1 MKTYQSVEKRQL
13 SKRNGAAMAGEIVAA
28 QKSASVTH
36 RRISIALCAAAA
48 SRGAQR
54 QSEHQRKRKY
64 QAAKQLSAMQ
74 QPMKEGG
81 DWLAK
86 KKAGVAYRRMLAV
99 AKYHRESWRRKYQ

>member
-13 SKRNGAAMAGEIVAA
+13 SKRNGAAMAGESVAA
-28 QKSASVTH
+28 QKSASATH
-36 RRISIALCAAAA
+36 RRISIESMRRCGVARRAAAK
-48 SRGAQR
+48 Q
-54 QSEHQRKRKY
+54 HQRKRKY